1 MSTEDFQ
8 ENVRKIK
15 EHIDSLK
22 QLFET
27 AGMNVDGSLKKPTV
41 SLLQEDVQFDVCPSS
56 TDAYVPTL
64 FADRGISLKKQ
75 VYDRHG
81 RVCLNSEDL
90 ATLVESRD
98 KIVNKARTLAAS
110 CATLMHKLV
119 SLSQSQ
125 IECENINTNQLEGLT
140 TPGKN
145 AICGILKDKNTGNPR
160 CEIKDD
166 NCVPID
172 GVVGVVNMSFDRLF
186 NTVDEVQSDIPLKR
200 NLFSNNPLSNP
211 SLQTLPATRYL
222 PLKF

>member
-1 MSTEDFQ
+1 MSTGNFQ
-8 ENVRKIK
+8 EDVQKIK

-22 QLFET
+22 QLLEN

-41 SLLQEDVQFDVCPSS
+41 SLLKEDVQFDVCPSS

-64 FADRGISLKKQ
+64 LADRGISLNKQ

-119 SLSQSQ
+119 SLSQSP
-125 IECENINTNQLEGLT
+125 IECENITETMLSGLT
-140 TPGKN
+140 NPGKN

-166 NCVPID
+166 NCVSKNNDKRKMKI
-172 GVVGVVNMSFDRLF
+172 RL
-186 NTVDEVQSDIPLKR
+186 NE
-200 NLFSNNPLSNP
+200 LSGIN
-211 SLQTLPATRYL
+211 
-222 PLKF
+222 F

>member
-1 MSTEDFQ
+1 MSTGNFQ
-8 ENVRKIK
+8 EDVQKIK

-22 QLFET
+22 QLFEN

-41 SLLQEDVQFDVCPSS
+41 SLLKEDVQFDVCPSS

-64 FADRGISLKKQ
+64 LADRGISLNKQ

-119 SLSQSQ
+119 SLSQSP
-125 IECENINTNQLEGLT
+125 IECENITETMLSGLT
-140 TPGKN
+140 NPGKN

-166 NCVPID
+166 NCVSKDKINAKTKTKEK
-172 GVVGVVNMSFDRLF
+172 V
-186 NTVDEVQSDIPLKR
+186 E
-200 NLFSNNPLSNP
+200 
-211 SLQTLPATRYL
+211 
-222 PLKF
+222 